1 MYVGLCG
8 VMDRDKTNDYTKADG
23 SIYVHAD
30 ADNKFPNEFTRTWR
44 YGLVHPKSGI
54 VGSIL

>member
-1 MYVGLCG
+1 
-8 VMDRDKTNDYTKADG
+8 MDRDKTNDYTKADG